1 MKHVRIL
8 EEANLV
14 STRKSGRIRECRLGP
29 EQMDDATA
37 WIERYREQWERRLDR
52 LEALREEKGRRC
64 QMTYEL
70 KIERLFDA
78 PPELV
83 FDTLVDPDAQAEL
96 FDDQV
101 PGWGLLTSELDLRVG
116 GSWDI
121 VFGPAD
127 GKGEA
132 DRLHCVFTEVVRPRR
147 LAYDMSM
154 FVGEWGRTVDS
165 TVTYTFEDRD
175 GKTLLTIVQGGFETE
190 SDRDAYLEGTP
201 GFIDSLQRA
210 VAARTGIG

>member
-1 MKHVRIL
+1 
-8 EEANLV
+8 
-14 STRKSGRIRECRLGP
+14 
-29 EQMDDATA
+29 
-37 WIERYREQWERRLDR
+37 
-52 LEALREEKGRRC
+52 
-64 QMTYEL
+64 MTYEL

-96 FDDQV
+96 FNGQV
-101 PGWGLLTSELDLRVG
+101 PGWGLLKSEMDLRVG
-116 GSWDI
+116 GSWTI
-121 VFGPAD
+121 VFGPTD

-132 DRLHCVFTEVVRPRR
+132 DRLESVFTEVDRPRR

-210 VAARTGIG
+210 VEARTGIG